1 MSSLFTSKNDSHDIR
16 LGDLCGVLKPGAFE
30 VSIFGAPDDEG
41 IRRNG
46 GREGAHHAPTEIRRA
61 FLKMTPSRNWKH
73 PLQIQDLGDTP
84 LGLNLENRHQYH
96 EQTARKLIDADQK
109 WIALGGGHD
118 YGYPHA
124 AAFLRKWSKGVVIN
138 FDAHLD
144 CRPADKGHH
153 SGTPFRRLLENFT
166 GFRFYELGLQEICN
180 SPDHL
185 TWAEQK
191 KAHLHFLDENLL
203 QVVQREFQKREPC
216 FLSIDMDV
224 FSSAYAP
231 GCSQS
236 WPYGMQPEAFF
247 QVLEF
252 LFQTLDVKGVGIYEV
267 SPPLDVDHRTSKLAA
282 QIMHRCLSG
291 WMREVIS

>member
-1 MSSLFTSKNDSHDIR
+1 MSSIFTSKNDPQDIR
-16 LGDLCGVLKPGAFE
+16 LGDLCGGSTPGALE

-41 IRRNG
+41 IRMNG
-46 GREGAHHAPTEIRRA
+46 GRGGAQQAPSEIRRA
-61 FLKMTPSRNWKH
+61 FFKMTPSRNWKH

-84 LGLNLENRHQYH
+84 SGLTLEHRHRHH
-96 EQTARKLIDADQK
+96 EQTARKLIDADKK

-124 AAFLRKWSKGVVIN
+124 AAFLQKWPRGVAIN

-144 CRPADKGHH
+144 CRPTDKGHH

-180 SPDHL
+180 SPHHL
-185 TWAEQK
+185 IWAEQK
-191 KAHLHFLDENLL
+191 RANLHFLGEDLL
-203 QVVQREFQKREPC
+203 QIVRQEFQKPEPC

-236 WPYGMQPEAFF
+236 WPYGMRPEAFF
-247 QVLEF
+247 EILEF
-252 LFQTLDVKGVGIYEV
+252 LFQSLDVKGVGIYEV

-282 QIMHRCLSG
+282 QIMHRCFG
-291 WMREVIS
+291 EWMRKAES